1 MIRTAVWNILVL
13 FFCNTWGT
21 SSAAQLDVIHIP
33 GRSARDLSAQQTH
46 FYFKYQS
53 PSHFNVSVSNIYI
66 RVPGLRTYFTT
77 TQPTLF
83 EINYQGSC
91 EVHKGKGVH
100 IKLLV
105 DDHLI
110 VGDRRTPNVPQRHLL
125 ADPNVGETVAQFD
138 QWLSQH
144 HLPFELATLPIVQS
158 AVVLVGPGLHIFDIG
173 VHHGDIGLSS
183 VIFGGTMRFKWT
195 VLNNPEEVQG
205 LTMWTKTSAVPSG

>member
-1 MIRTAVWNILVL
+1 MSLLTFISALAILTVVQ
-13 FFCNTWGT
+13 
-21 SSAAQLDVIHIP
+21 SSDPSKVDIVQI
-33 GRSARDLSAQQTH
+33 SARNTRDFSTPSTH
-46 FYFKYQS
+46 FYFKYQT

-66 RVPGLRTYFTT
+66 RVPGLRTFFNVA
-77 TQPTLF
+77 QPTLF
-83 EINYQGSC
+83 EITYQGSC

-110 VGDRRTPNVPQRHLL
+110 IGDTRTPNVPQRHLL
-125 ADPNVGETVAQFD
+125 ATQIAGETATQFD
-138 QWLSQH
+138 QWVSQH
-144 HLPFELATLPIVQS
+144 HLPFEQGTLPIIQS

-195 VLNNPEEVQG
+195 VVDYPDLVQG
-205 LTMWTKTSAVPSG
+205 LTLWNKTSTVA